1 MDFKIPQTCR
11 EREQVA
17 LFVLETLRQNNLQNR
32 WLIRQ
37 LAKEGFRIRESE
49 MCEALALRRRQAK
62 TDEFLARAERICK
75 KYEKSCFGRGQ
86 SGS

>member
-37 LAKEGFRIRESE
+37 LAKEGFRIQESE
-49 MCEALALRRRQAK
+49 MCEALALRRQHPK

-75 KYEKSCFGRGQ
+75 KYEKSCFGLGQ